1 MGQRSGHIA
10 KSRQPLHVVDAILQL
25 TGFGQVVDK
34 DQLARLI
41 LQRLGRE
48 LDPATIA
55 QGDLVTII
63 LARLEA
69 AGDDVTPEL
78 PLQRLS

>member
-1 MGQRSGHIA
+1 
-10 KSRQPLHVVDAILQL
+10 VVDAILQL

-41 LQRLGRE
+41 LQRLSRE

-55 QGDLVTII
+55 QGDLVPSSS
-63 LARLEA
+63 R
-69 AGDDVTPEL
+69 GSK
-78 PLQRLS
+78 QRVMT